1 MFSRIIRIAAVLLGV
16 ILLAGGCVRR
26 FDPDPAPEGESI
38 SFRAGSTLLRD
49 DATKGTTP
57 KEADG
62 DVREFLVYGTKT
74 VSGNRSSVFGGVSVT
89 HNSNIW
95 TYSPVRYWDANASR
109 YEFLGV
115 SGPES
120 VNSSTTS
127 PTISATLTYN
137 PISTQYDLMA
147 ACDYRERNAG
157 VLDMNS
163 PVVMVFEHLLSA
175 VSVVVYNDSP
185 MQHISLVSYGFRNLY
200 IRQNVRVTYY
210 WPSPTSEWLDD
221 ATKAKDTSNP
231 LLTWIANDVENVED
245 REAGRELDPGK
256 HAPLYTQAD
265 ADELDVELN
274 ELEDLNWDMM
284 IPQTLNPLS
293 SAPLLMVKYRL
304 VDYSNDPVPVRTVS
318 EPIETPIRLNTI
330 QNSGGEDILE
340 WEKGKKYI
348 YEIHIRY
355 GGGISVTVTTSDWD
369 EVRAGTPGLIIS

>member
-1 MFSRIIRIAAVLLGV
+1 MLFRIIRIAAVLLGAV
-16 ILLAGGCVRR
+16 LLSEGCVQRL
-26 FDPDPAPEGESI
+26 DPAPTPEAI

-49 DATKGTTP
+49 DATKGATP

-95 TYSPVRYWDANASR
+95 TYSPVRYWDVNASR

-200 IRQNVRVTYY
+200 IRQNVRVSYY

-231 LLTWIANDVENVED
+231 LFTWIANDVENEEA
-245 REAGRELDPGK
+245 REAGIELDPSE
-256 HAPLYTQAD
+256 HAPD
-265 ADELDVELN
+265 
-274 ELEDLNWDMM
+274 LEDLNWDMM

-330 QNSGGEDILE
+330 QNSRGEDILE